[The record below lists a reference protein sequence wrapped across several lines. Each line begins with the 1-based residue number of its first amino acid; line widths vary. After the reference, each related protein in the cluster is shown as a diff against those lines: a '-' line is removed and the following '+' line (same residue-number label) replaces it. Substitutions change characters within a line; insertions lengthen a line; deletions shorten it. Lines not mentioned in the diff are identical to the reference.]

1 MRNLTLS
8 QILDKIDDINSMCN
22 YDCYYY
28 DCDID
33 CSHTECYKD
42 RVININILDKELFKW
57 LSCVIPAWSRA

>member
-57 LSCVIPAWSRA
+57 L